1 MIVIRIELLVFVLV
15 YCATIV
21 VARYD
26 DPNCGWTDKTY
37 RATGDWAMDAGSNSN
52 WNAAEP
58 KGLMHDTNVQSCE
71 YAVDVHGLQPNK
83 VYHWKVTVGD
93 TWEISWGC
101 VGIGGPDCLFSTP
114 TGSIRLKI
122 VGSFAYPLTA
132 EVIGGSISSTTTSSS
147 SQPTDTKSSK
157 KVFAHYMVGFA
168 YPSDQNFFDAQI
180 KRAKSA
186 GIDGFALNVGI
197 DDWQPDRVTKAL
209 AAAQNNGDFTMF
221 ISFDMSSLTFNNG
234 ILNRFHFAAYHPN
247 YFRVNGRPFYST
259 FAGENQDI
267 FWLTWKSASGLNPYF
282 CPSWPNYPTANLLQ
296 SHPVADCI
304 FTWNAWPAGNS
315 GPGSH
320 FDTSGDRNLIASAKA
335 TGKTYMAP
343 LAPWFYTY
351 VWGSGWYK
359 NWIYSSE
366 RLLPERWQQIVSLQ
380 PDFVQIIT
388 WNDYSESS
396 YMCPISSDLP
406 TDMAGISN
414 MINKPQPMHHDAWL
428 ELSKHYIQW
437 YKNNLR
443 PTVTNDQFYWW
454 YRVHPKNNVNG
465 DAPQYRSDA
474 DDCVA
479 IHSIVKSANPS
490 GGQYTVVVD
499 LNGSKTSYKITKL
512 EQTECIPFPA
522 NPGYVT
528 VSLIGPDNK
537 VWWAEGNNAAQQS
550 SGNNFNPFTNSHS
563 FTSP

>member
-1 MIVIRIELLVFVLV
+1 MTITRIQFFVFVVLNCV
-15 YCATIV
+15 GIIS
-21 VARYD
+21 ARYN
-26 DPNCGWTDKTY
+26 DPNCGWADQTY
-37 RATGDWAMDAGSNSN
+37 RAVGDWAIDAGSNSN
-52 WNAAEP
+52 WNVAEP

-71 YAVDVHGLQPNK
+71 YAVDIHGLQPNK
-83 VYHWKVTVGD
+83 VYYWKVTVGD
-93 TWEISWGC
+93 SWDVSWGC
-101 VGIGGPDCLFSTP
+101 AGRGGPNCMFSTP

-132 EVIGGSISSTTTSSS
+132 EVIGTSTTPTTTSP
-147 SQPTDTKSSK
+147 SQPSGSKSNK

-168 YPSDQNFFDAQI
+168 YPSDQNFFDGQI
-180 KRAKSA
+180 KRAKAA

-197 DDWQPDRVTKAL
+197 DDWQPDRVAKAL

-234 ILNRFHFAAYHPN
+234 VLSRFHFAASHPN
-247 YFRVNGRPFYST
+247 YFKVNGRPFYST
-259 FAGENQDI
+259 FAGENQDN
-267 FWLTWKSASGLNPYF
+267 FWTNWKVASGFNPYF
-282 CPSWPNYPTANLLQ
+282 CPSWPNYPTTNLLQ

-315 GPGSH
+315 GPGTR
-320 FDTSGDRNLIASAKA
+320 FDTAGDRNLLASAKA

-351 VWGSGWYK
+351 VWGTGWYK
-359 NWIYSSE
+359 NWIYGSE

-396 YMCPISSDLP
+396 YVCSISSDLP
-406 TDMAGISN
+406 TGMAGINS
-414 MINKPQPMHHDAWL
+414 MINSPKPMHHNAWL

-437 YKNNLR
+437 YKNNVR

-454 YRVHPKNNVNG
+454 YRIHPKNNVNG
-465 DAPQYRSDA
+465 DVPQYRNDA
-474 DDCVA
+474 QDCVA
-479 IHSIVKSANPS
+479 VHSIVKSVNPN

-499 LNGSKTSYKITKL
+499 LNGSKTSYKITQL

-528 VSLIGPDNK
+528 ISLVGPDNN
-537 VWWAEGNNAAQQS
+537 VWWAEGNNVPQQN
-550 SGNNFNPFTNSHS
+550 SGNNFNAFANSHS
-563 FTSP
+563 FPSP